1 MLGHLD
7 KYIIKKYLSTFFF
20 TVLIFTMIAAVIDF
34 SEKID
39 DFIEEPVTFKAVV
52 IDYYLNFMM
61 WINGLLWPLFSLIA
75 VIFFTSRMAYN
86 SEIISILNAG
96 VSFKRILV
104 PYLFAAGII
113 AGLHLLGN
121 HFLIPKGNKSRL
133 DFEHTYIWKDSDQ
146 AKTSDIHMKIGAE
159 TYVYIRFYKKRD
171 TLARNLRIERFEGDR
186 MAFLMKAESAKWT
199 GPPNNWRLRNYEIRT
214 FEGMEETL
222 IQGDKT
228 ELDTTINMY
237 PEDFVRFLN
246 QKEMIT
252 TPKLMSFINQEKAR
266 GVGNTKVYEIE
277 LHRRSA
283 DPFTIIILT
292 LIGTAV
298 AGRKVRGG
306 IGFHLAIGIGLGAAF
321 VFLSRISQTFAT
333 NDNLSALAAVW
344 IPNVVFGL
352 IALYLVSRA
361 QK

>member
-1 MLGHLD
+1 
-7 KYIIKKYLSTFFF
+7 
-20 TVLIFTMIAAVIDF
+20 
-34 SEKID
+34 
-39 DFIEEPVTFKAVV
+39 VTFVQV
-52 IDYYLNFMM
+52 LVNYYLNFML

-96 VSFKRILV
+96 VSFRRLLV
-104 PYLFAAGII
+104 PYLIGAGVI
-113 AGLHLLGN
+113 AGLHLLAN
-121 HFLIPKGNKSRL
+121 HFLIPMGNKSRL
-133 DFEHTYIWKDSDQ
+133 DFEHTYIWKDSDK

-171 TLARNLRIERFEGDR
+171 TLARNLRIEEFENNQ
-186 MAFLMKAESAKWT
+186 MVMLLKAESAKWI
-199 GPPNNWRLRNYEIRT
+199 GRPNKWKLRNYEIRT
-214 FEGMEETL
+214 FDGMNETL
-222 IQGDKT
+222 RQGGK
-228 ELDTTINMY
+228 EHLDTTINMY
-237 PEDFVRFLN
+237 PEDFVRYLN

-252 TPKLMSFINQEKAR
+252 TPKLVSFINSEKER
-266 GVGNTKVYEIE
+266 GVGNTKTYEIE
-277 LHRRSA
+277 LHRRTA

-306 IGFHLAIGIGLGAAF
+306 IGLHLAVGIGLGASF

-333 NDNLSALAAVW
+333 NDNLSPLLAVW
-344 IPNVVFGL
+344 IPNIIFGL